1 MKWLHAASQSPPGV
15 IQVSGSTELP
25 NRLDKMLFWH
35 FLKLQKCFMDYETSP
50 DIPAARR
57 WGDDWTFTF
66 RWTAPLI

>member
-1 MKWLHAASQSPPGV
+1 MQRPKAHLVLFKSREALSSQ
-15 IQVSGSTELP
+15 I
-25 NRLDKMLFWH
+25 DKMLFWH